1 MAGLIDQVKNTIN
14 GSMPYTDIPIDLVE
28 EGLFGVDADRKNHM
42 FEVFIQIHSR
52 IKLNGAFTLQ
62 DGRRVAYRQVEP
74 EKTASLLGLQFEVME
89 ENLDG
94 AKSLRVMMTYRTDH
108 YTAQQA
114 ELIAGSIQHV
124 FSHFAQL
131 ADGDMPLAALPPV
144 PRQ

>member
-1 MAGLIDQVKNTIN
+1 
-14 GSMPYTDIPIDLVE
+14 
-28 EGLFGVDADRKNHM
+28 
-42 FEVFIQIHSR
+42 
-52 IKLNGAFTLQ
+52 
-62 DGRRVAYRQVEP
+62 
-74 EKTASLLGLQFEVME
+74 ME

-94 AKSLRVMMTYRTDH
+94 VKSLRVMMTYRTDH

-114 ELIAGSIQHV
+114 ELIADSIQHV